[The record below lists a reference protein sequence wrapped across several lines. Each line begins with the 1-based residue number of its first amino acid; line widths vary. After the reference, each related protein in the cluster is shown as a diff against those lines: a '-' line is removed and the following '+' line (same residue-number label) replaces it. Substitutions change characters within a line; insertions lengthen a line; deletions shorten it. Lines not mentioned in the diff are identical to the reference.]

1 MNNKE
6 DLDKLDRQIN
16 KLLNKDEEEKE
27 EDLDTKREVII
38 DRRYEYDDVDGDTKR
53 LDKIDDI
60 DEEEF
65 EPEEE
70 ETTEVKTRVERLE
83 EQEELKSH
91 SRVGRLEE
99 QEESLDEEENFLG
112 EKPKKKMSKK
122 KIIIITCSVIGIL
135 LIALILFLVLNKG
148 KKIDTEKD
156 EKLSKSEQK
165 EIIEDY
171 GDELKRVI
179 MNYYSQQKLLLE
191 YDDAIKLVNFD
202 YDVKCSEHE
211 IYDNGEIY
219 LNKCT
224 INKVK
229 TRYSYGLKKE
239 DLVPEET
246 DDKIKVYVNKETNK
260 ASLTEP
266 KDKDNYEVYGFN
278 IDGAYTNLKLLS
290 ETADYVYYLDK
301 DYSVHMLNYKTG
313 VKVLNPLN
321 YTNILPIKNE
331 GVIDSSFAAVEINNL
346 WGIYNI
352 DTRERIVGHN
362 YKMFA
367 SSFSMQSTEPTLYY
381 ETIALDKLIAFD
393 GESYGLINYKNGN
406 IILPIVYEG
415 IALSGDYLCARDKN
429 NNIHIFDSNSKEYL
443 NNYDKVYGLVDGK
456 YSLVKDG
463 KSIKLVRP
471 DNKEFYD
478 YGEVEVSNRLRLFN
492 YNDNEVYYVFNMSN
506 EKTSDEESE
515 YLQITYNT
523 KYKKG
528 KVELLEY
535 KDIFK

>member
-27 EDLDTKREVII
+27 KEEDLDTKRKVII
-38 DRRYEYDDVDGDTKR
+38 DRRYEYDDEDGDTKR

-70 ETTEVKTRVERLE
+70 EKTEVKTRVERLE

-122 KIIIITCSVIGIL
+122 KIIIITCSVVGIL

-148 KKIDTEKD
+148 KKIDTEKE

-313 VKVLNPLN
+313 VKVLNPRFL
-321 YTNILPIKNE
+321 
-331 GVIDSSFAAVEINNL
+331 
-346 WGIYNI
+346 
-352 DTRERIVGHN
+352 
-362 YKMFA
+362 
-367 SSFSMQSTEPTLYY
+367 
-381 ETIALDKLIAFD
+381 
-393 GESYGLINYKNGN
+393 
-406 IILPIVYEG
+406 
-415 IALSGDYLCARDKN
+415 
-429 NNIHIFDSNSKEYL
+429 
-443 NNYDKVYGLVDGK
+443 
-456 YSLVKDG
+456 
-463 KSIKLVRP
+463 
-471 DNKEFYD
+471 
-478 YGEVEVSNRLRLFN
+478 
-492 YNDNEVYYVFNMSN
+492 
-506 EKTSDEESE
+506 
-515 YLQITYNT
+515 
-523 KYKKG
+523 
-528 KVELLEY
+528 
-535 KDIFK
+535 